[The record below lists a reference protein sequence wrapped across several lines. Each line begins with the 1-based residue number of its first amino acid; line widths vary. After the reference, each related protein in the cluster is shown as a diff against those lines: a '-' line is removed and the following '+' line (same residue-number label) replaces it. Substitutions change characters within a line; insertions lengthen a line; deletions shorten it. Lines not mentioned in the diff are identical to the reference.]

1 MKKVYRYQKLV
12 YLCIYQ
18 LRKTRVM
25 KIGDKIKTFEVKQV
39 VKGIYV
45 KYDDK
50 GNKTKTVIDF
60 YFLLS
65 KDGQQRVLASNRKSL
80 RDCVTYT
87 PTFSHKSKFIT
98 WNQFEIVK

>member
-1 MKKVYRYQKLV
+1 
-12 YLCIYQ
+12 
-18 LRKTRVM
+18 M